1 MTGFANTQDRAPLLL
16 RGASCLLLLCL
27 SPAAHAVD
35 VRFCTAEGAFV
46 VALDDRSAPLHA
58 ASFARYVESGFYTGT
73 VLHRVVAGSM
83 VQGGSYGP
91 NLERRRPGNP
101 VRNES
106 QNRLSNERGTI
117 AASRGQDP
125 DSATS
130 QFYFNLSDN
139 SHLDAAP
146 GTPGYTVF
154 GRVTS
159 GLDVLDRIAAL
170 PTRRVGE
177 LSDVPNPAVAL
188 ESVSLLPRAAAFGL
202 ADEPGAE
209 ALVAGFDNALA
220 GGDPSTII
228 AAVDALRRGCVT
240 LDGRQHVAEAEAALA
255 LGSADRARYGLE
267 QYLAAATTL
276 DPLLP
281 RAQGLYAGLP
291 VERASN
297 VDALLASCEAPAAPS
312 IPNGRTAELETLR
325 AIEGEVR
332 RYRQAGELYLGC
344 VTRVLDQGSLG
355 ELDTIDATARHN
367 AVVVEMTAVV
377 TRFNEAARAFKEAR
391 GIPTGEP
398 PAGGL

>member
-1 MTGFANTQDRAPLLL
+1 MTRFATASGRAGLLL
-16 RGASCLLLLCL
+16 SGACGLLFFCL
-27 SPAAHAVD
+27 SPSALAVD

-58 ASFARYVESGFYTGT
+58 ASFARYVESGFYSGT

-91 NLERRRPGNP
+91 DLERRRPGDP

-139 SHLDAAP
+139 THLDAAP
-146 GTPGYTVF
+146 GTAGYTVF

-177 LSDVPNPAVAL
+177 LSDVPNPLVEL

-202 ADEPGAE
+202 ANEPDA
-209 ALVAGFDNALA
+209 ATLAAGFDTALA
-220 GGDPSTII
+220 GGDSAAIL

-240 LDGRQHVAEAEAALA
+240 LDGRQHVAEAEAAQA
-255 LGSADRARYGLE
+255 LGLSERARYGLE
-267 QYLAAATTL
+267 QYLARATTR
-276 DPLLP
+276 DPLL
-281 RAQGLYAGLP
+281 AQAQRLYAGLP
-291 VERASN
+291 AERASDI
-297 VDALLASCEAPAAPS
+297 DALLASCEPPAAPS
-312 IPNGRTAELETLR
+312 IPDGRTAELETLR
-325 AIEGEVR
+325 AIESEVR
-332 RYRQAGELYLGC
+332 RYRQAGEIYLGC
-344 VTRVLDQGSLG
+344 VTRLLEQGSLG

-377 TRFNEAARAFKEAR
+377 TRFNEAARAFKEAQ
-391 GIPTGEP
+391 GIPADTTSR
-398 PAGGL
+398 